1 MSHAWPS
8 TLPLVTLEP
17 DADERPCADCGRR
30 TRICDHRFRCIE
42 TRSGPRRLC
51 CKLRKC
57 PDRACPSAGKTFSPR
72 AEQYL
77 APPKFAIDWDLFAW
91 IGHRRFARHWSVPTI
106 LAELADS
113 FQIVFSPDA
122 IEQYIHRYERM
133 VAARHQDPAQLADA
147 YANIPDVVLSIDG
160 LQPEKGH

>member
-1 MSHAWPS
+1 
-8 TLPLVTLEP
+8 V
-17 DADERPCADCGRR
+17 
-30 TRICDHRFRCIE
+30 
-42 TRSGPRRLC
+42 C

-57 PDRACPSAGKTFSPR
+57 FDRACPSAGKTFSPR

-77 APPKFAIDWDLFAW
+77 APPKLAIDWDLFAG

-122 IEQYIHRYERM
+122 IEQYIGCDSHS
-133 VAARHQDPAQLADA
+133 VHAARRTSTRAAA
-147 YANIPDVVLSIDG
+147 
-160 LQPEKGH
+160 